1 MKISL
6 LGCQAQSTTHSM
18 INKITH
24 HDLVLAV
31 REMLDRHLD
40 VYEMA
45 SRLKVDITVIQSII
59 DLLT

>member
-1 MKISL
+1 ML
-6 LGCQAQSTTHSM
+6 NA
-18 INKITH
+18 ITK

-45 SRLKVDITVIQSII
+45 SRLKVDVSVIQAIL

>member
-1 MKISL
+1 MKIFP
-6 LGCQAQSTTHSM
+6 LGCQAQNTIQLK
-18 INKITH
+18 INQITH

-45 SRLKVDITVIQSII
+45 SRLKVDVAIIQSII

>member
-1 MKISL
+1 ML
-6 LGCQAQSTTHSM
+6 NT
-18 INKITH
+18 ITK

-31 REMLDRHLD
+31 REMMDRHLD

-45 SRLKVDITVIQSII
+45 SRLKVDVSIIQSII